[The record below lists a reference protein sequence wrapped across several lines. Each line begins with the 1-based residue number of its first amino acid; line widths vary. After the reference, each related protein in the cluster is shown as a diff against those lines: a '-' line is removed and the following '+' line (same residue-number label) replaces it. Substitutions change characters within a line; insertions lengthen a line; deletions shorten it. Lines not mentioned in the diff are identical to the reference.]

1 MVEEWILDRLSD
13 ATNIPVDDLRQLIEK
28 GTIRFMEYK
37 GVPYFSF
44 RKRARG
50 IEEGA
55 TVLVSCDEDPLVV
68 AGYPHIARIALPSIA
83 LPRHFIDKVVVEE
96 KMDGYNVRVV
106 FYAGKLFAITR
117 GGLVCPYTTQRIGLL
132 YGNEIREFYR
142 EYDPYKYF
150 LAGEVVGKE
159 NPYVRKEY
167 PEAPRF
173 GYFIFDVF
181 REIKPAPL
189 ALRDEVVEK
198 YKLNSVRVM
207 GVIDKDDLNSFW
219 RFLEQLDKEGREGVV
234 LKDPEYRVEPLKY
247 TTNAADISDIAHGML
262 FFEDEGR
269 DYLYTRSLRLGFRLY
284 ERPLGDL
291 EKLYREL
298 GRAILEPIVEAI
310 RRGERWEAGYEEFTL
325 PFTSYTDAQEFV
337 EFMERLGLELV
348 VVDIIE
354 SDNEIRLIVR
364 KPKLETEKLL
374 ARVLKTGLF
383 GYD

>member
-1 MVEEWILDRLSD
+1 MIEEWVLDSLSD
-13 ATNIPVDDLRQLIEK
+13 ATNIPIDYLRQLIEK
-28 GTIRFMEYK
+28 GTIRFMKYRN
-37 GVPYFSF
+37 VLYFSF
-44 RKRARG
+44 RKRVRG
-50 IEEGA
+50 IEEGT
-55 TVLVSCDEDPLVV
+55 TVLISRNEDPLVV
-68 AGYPHIARIALPSIA
+68 IGYSHIARVALPSIA
-83 LPRHFIDKVVVEE
+83 LPSHFIDKIVVEE

-106 FYAGKLFAITR
+106 FYAGNLFAITR
-117 GGLVCPYTTQRIGLL
+117 GGLVCPYTTQKIRLL
-132 YGNEIREFYR
+132 YGDKIKEFYK

-181 REIKPAPL
+181 RENKPASL
-189 ALRDEVVEK
+189 SLRSEIVEK
-198 YKLNSVRVM
+198 YKLNSVRVL
-207 GVIDKDDLNSFW
+207 GVIDKDDLDSFW

-247 TTNAADISDIAHGML
+247 TTNVADISDIAHGML
-262 FFEDEGR
+262 FFGDEGR
-269 DYLYTRSLRLGFRLY
+269 DYLYTRVLRLGFRLY
-284 ERPLGDL
+284 EKPLGDI

-310 RRGERWEAGYEEFTL
+310 RRGKRGEAGYEEFTL
-325 PFTSYTDAQEFV
+325 SFTSYLDAQEFV
-337 EFMERLGLELV
+337 EFMEQLGLELT
-348 VVDIIE
+348 VVDIVE
-354 SDNEIRLIVR
+354 DNSEIRLIVR